1 MLRKGSS
8 LFRVGSVII
17 GHPEPYRTKCIILSG
32 GRWPGLGGW
41 PDFAGFGNE

>member
-1 MLRKGSS
+1 MNRQTLHSGS
-8 LFRVGSVII
+8 LVRPMPMGF
-17 GHPEPYRTKCIILSG
+17 ENETYCAILSG